1 MGREQL
7 VNALIPVQEGVMM
20 LNKDE
25 IHLSNILKKAMC

>member
-1 MGREQL
+1 MRREQL
-7 VNALIPVQEGVMM
+7 VNALIPMQEGAMM

>member
-7 VNALIPVQEGVMM
+7 VNALTPVQEGTMM